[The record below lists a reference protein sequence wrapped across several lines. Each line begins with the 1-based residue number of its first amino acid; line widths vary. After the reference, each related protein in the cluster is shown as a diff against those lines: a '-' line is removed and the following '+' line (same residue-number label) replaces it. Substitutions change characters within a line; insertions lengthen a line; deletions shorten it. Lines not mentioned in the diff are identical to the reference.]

1 MDFEFTKEMTEK
13 HWELKESFYNTICE
27 SCLIPL
33 LESSFKSSSLHEMAK
48 ENELYDEYCKMI
60 IILSKHEHLR
70 RLLKKIPSIYKP
82 V

>member
-1 MDFEFTKEMTEK
+1 
-13 HWELKESFYNTICE
+13 
-27 SCLIPL
+27 
-33 LESSFKSSSLHEMAK
+33 MAK

-70 RLLKKIPSIYKP
+70 KLLKKIPSIYKP